1 MVTKSKSLEVDE
13 TFNDEGLD
21 SVNVEAE
28 DGETVFSSNMGGI
41 RGKLI
46 DRTYGTNESGKS
58 RWMTVWSLATGIPS
72 KVVKWRGLDYYR
84 SKGMVDFKPDLP
96 EVPRVPILC
105 DVVPCPSRFL
115 AEGASQEE
123 SEAII
128 ANHIRLNHRGE
139 YRKRQEIEQRKRDR
153 RQEELME
160 MLVKSS
166 ARSDSDELVA
176 MRGEIEELKALL
188 KK

>member
-21 SVNVEAE
+21 SVNIEAE
-28 DGETVFSSNMGGI
+28 DGETVFSTNMGGI

-58 RWMTVWSLATGIPS
+58 RWMTVWDLATGVTS

-96 EVPRVPILC
+96 VVLKVPIAC
-105 DVVPCPSRFL
+105 DVVPCPGKFI
-115 AEGASQEE
+115 AEGASREE
-123 SEAII
+123 SEGII
-128 ANHIRLNHRGE
+128 ANHIRLSHRGE
-139 YRKRQEIEQRKRDR
+139 YRKRQEMEQRRRDR
-153 RQEELME
+153 KQEELME

-166 ARSDSDELVA
+166 VHGDSDELAA